1 MVNFALHLP
10 GVQISGDYKA
20 VLNTCREAERLGF
33 DAVWTADHFYA
44 FPRPTSRVFLEGWT
58 TLSALSRDLDKIR
71 IGTLVLS
78 NLYRHP
84 AVLAKMASTLDV
96 ISEGRLEFGIGAGYQ
111 RIECEGYG
119 IPLPRPA
126 IRVKMLRESV
136 KVIKKLWTESDA
148 NFSGEF
154 YSLKDAVCEP
164 KPVQKPHPPIWIGA
178 KGTHLTM
185 RVVAELADG
194 YNVPNSVED
203 KQAMLTSLKEHCRI
217 VGRNYEEITKSML
230 LPTYVYEDESEV
242 KKKLDELSKVWGR
255 SEEYMRNTML
265 LGTPD
270 QCIEQ
275 IESYKKM
282 GYSYFI
288 FGVGGVTAAPL
299 KILNLLAEQ
308 VLSVSRKK

>member
-1 MVNFALHLP
+1 MLNFALHLP
-10 GVQISGDYKA
+10 GVQLTGDYKA
-20 VLNTCREAERLGF
+20 VLNMCREAERSGF
-33 DAVWTADHFYA
+33 DAIWVADHFYG
-44 FPRPTSRVFLEGWT
+44 FPRPNSRVFLEGWT
-58 TLSALSRDLDKIR
+58 TLSALSRDISKIR

-78 NLYRHP
+78 NLYRYP
-84 AVLAKMASTLDV
+84 AVLAKMAATLDV

-111 RIECEGYG
+111 RTECEGYG
-119 IPLPRPA
+119 IPLPIPA
-126 IRVKMLRESV
+126 IRVRMLRESV

-148 NFSGEF
+148 NFTGGF

-164 KPVQKPHPPIWIGA
+164 KPIQKPHPPIWIGA
-178 KGTHLTM
+178 KGTQLTM

-194 YNVPNSVED
+194 YNVPNSIED
-203 KQAMLTSLKEHCRI
+203 KQGMLTSLKEHCKK
-217 VGRNYEEITKSML
+217 VGRNYDEIRKSML

-242 KKKLDELSKVWGR
+242 KEKMGELTKVWGR

-275 IESYKKM
+275 IENYKRM

-299 KILNLLAEQ
+299 KILNLLAEK
-308 VLSVSRKK
+308 VLTVLWKN